1 MFFNV
6 FLNDDDYVVVIV
18 EIFRI
23 LKYANLSRSSNI
35 QFNFLSRTIINLE
48 PLLIITR
55 FKSSCEHLW
64 VFYRKKKE
72 IGAQTLEYR
81 ILSKNILLVR
91 RQLSFISIIAIAFHH
106 PQFHYRIFANTLP
119 QLPRINKLKEKE
131 NDEFGKRR
139 KLKQVVRHRHLSSPK
154 IQRPL
159 ESRSERIAREPTE
172 IPLPFPLFF
181 STLCTETCTNHREI

>member
-1 MFFNV
+1 M
-6 FLNDDDYVVVIV
+6 
-18 EIFRI
+18 
-23 LKYANLSRSSNI
+23 
-35 QFNFLSRTIINLE
+35 NLE

-55 FKSSCEHLW
+55 FKSSCEHLSASLAI
-64 VFYRKKKE
+64 YRKKKE

-91 RQLSFISIIAIAFHH
+91 RQLSFISIAFHH
-106 PQFHYRIFANTLP
+106 PQFHYRIFANTLH

-181 STLCTETCTNHREI
+181 STLCTETRTNHREI

>member
-1 MFFNV
+1 M
-6 FLNDDDYVVVIV
+6 
-18 EIFRI
+18 
-23 LKYANLSRSSNI
+23 
-35 QFNFLSRTIINLE
+35 RTSVSVSLAI
-48 PLLIITR
+48 
-55 FKSSCEHLW
+55 
-64 VFYRKKKE
+64 YRKKKE

-91 RQLSFISIIAIAFHH
+91 RQLSFISIAFHH
-106 PQFHYRIFANTLP
+106 PQFHYRIFANTLH

-131 NDEFGKRR
+131 NDEVGKRR

-181 STLCTETCTNHREI
+181 STLCTETRTNHREI